1 MILRDGKL
9 LSADDLEESL
19 ASARSLLDH
28 HWLEVQYRLPPSDP
42 LLAHL
47 KPTFTKPELIHGIR
61 HGVIE
66 GMHPMAEAVLV
77 GQAILEQ
84 YKRTG
89 DLRGSELL
97 YLLAS
102 LRDVLK
108 AKARINNI
116 ENRIPRLQGSDWK
129 STLYELLVAASYSE
143 QNSVVHLLAEG
154 TSHTPDLQLISQPML
169 FAECKAKLKHESEII
184 AFIENWRRN
193 ALGRIA
199 KYLNTIEAGFLI
211 RISINADSAIPEI
224 PLAIEKMVA
233 AAEYSSILPA
243 AQIHIEPFESTEVSP
258 PKPMSFASEDFWK
271 WAMDFTEWKEW
282 HYVLPGG
289 HVQFTNLSNF
299 IVSKVT
305 RPVLICVRADH
316 LADNTQ
322 NIYAALKYA
331 CDKQFKDHKP
341 GIVHILINRSLFG
354 LGSKGE
360 PAYIREILTRET
372 LRLFR
377 NYSRVWK
384 VFYDI
389 VTPPQWGKYAAGVR
403 RLVLTNNR
411 CTNVPQ
417 SYKEPP
423 AILLW

>member
-1 MILRDGKL
+1 MRDGKL
-9 LSADDLEESL
+9 LSANDLEESL
-19 ASARSLLDH
+19 ASALSLLDH
-28 HWLEVQYRLPPSDP
+28 HWLKAQHRLPPSDP

-66 GMHPMAEAVLV
+66 GMHPLAEAVLV

-102 LRDVLK
+102 LRDVQK

-116 ENRIPRLQGSDWK
+116 ENRIPRIQGPDWK
-129 STLYELLVAASYSE
+129 STLYELLVAASYTE

-154 TSHTPDLQLISQPML
+154 TSHTPDLQLIFQPMI
-169 FAECKAKLKHESEII
+169 FAECKAKLKHEGEII
-184 AFIENWRRN
+184 DFIESWRRN

-199 KYLNTIEAGFLI
+199 QYLSKVEAGFLI
-211 RISINADSAIPEI
+211 RISINADSAIPKI
-224 PLAIEKMVA
+224 PLAIEEMVA
-233 AAEYSSILPA
+233 AAEYCKVLPA
-243 AQIHIEPFESTEVSP
+243 AQIHIEPFESTEVCP
-258 PKPMSFASEDFWK
+258 PKPMSSMSAEFWE
-271 WAMDFTEWKEW
+271 WAMGFTEWKEW

-289 HVQFTNLSNF
+289 HFQFTNLSNF
-299 IVSKVT
+299 VVNKVT

-341 GIVHILINRSLFG
+341 GIVHVLINRNLFG

-360 PAYIREILTRET
+360 PTYIRKVLTSET
-372 LRLFR
+372 SRLFR

-384 VFYDI
+384 VLYDI
-389 VTPPQWGKYAAGVR
+389 VTPPQWGKYAAGAH
-403 RLVLTNNR
+403 RLVLTNDR
-411 CTNVPQ
+411 CTNVPRT
-417 SYKEPP
+417 YKAPP